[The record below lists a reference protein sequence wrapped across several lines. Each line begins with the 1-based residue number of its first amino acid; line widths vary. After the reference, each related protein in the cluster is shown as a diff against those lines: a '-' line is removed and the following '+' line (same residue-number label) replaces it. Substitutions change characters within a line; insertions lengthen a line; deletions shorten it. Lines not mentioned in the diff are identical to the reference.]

1 MACERDIRVP
11 TKNSSRPGRFLSEFK
26 NTVGILSSSKT
37 PWESRDSRVD
47 ETDKNFSQRD
57 VRSHHVNAIVARCSR
72 NAVYSC
78 ILVFLVTHHPCNT
91 RACTR
96 RAGGLD
102 VFVMFLLE
110 VPVFSFS
117 LLKIPARS
125 SARSPYMYGYAKGH
139 AMLCGPVRGGGASRW
154 ERKRERSRSRN
165 ANARTERKFQVRAR
179 SCTLELELHRTSS
192 LSNTRSNTAKRR
204 RVNTGPHTRD
214 REFCVS

>member
-1 MACERDIRVP
+1 MRTRH
-11 TKNSSRPGRFLSEFK
+11 SRSDEKLLASCGRFLSEFK
-26 NTVGILSSSKT
+26 NTEGILSSSIS
-37 PWESRDSRVD
+37 PWESRDTRVD
-47 ETDKNFSQRD
+47 ETDMNFSQRD
-57 VRSHHVNAIVARCSR
+57 VRSRHVNAIVARCSR

-125 SARSPYMYGYAKGH
+125 SARSPYGYAKGH
-139 AMLCGPVRGGGASRW
+139 AMLCGGQGWRCVSMGTKAGTQPQPQC
-154 ERKRERSRSRN
+154 ERP
-165 ANARTERKFQVRAR
+165 
-179 SCTLELELHRTSS
+179 HRTQVPSTS
-192 LSNTRSNTAKRR
+192 
-204 RVNTGPHTRD
+204 
-214 REFCVS
+214 